1 MPVQRPHPPFWV
13 VGQSHESIAAIGERG
28 FNLVS
33 GGFGIPIE
41 RLAEFRETFDRAIT
55 DPEQRKSVRVSTQR
69 PVYVTHDESELSEIV
84 EQARWNMRVTLSL
97 RQGLARVEHG
107 HAVAIPMETEPSA
120 EALLD
125 RYFVMGTP
133 DTCIAKIKQ
142 LREVMGTDHF
152 NANFWFGD
160 LSQQQVE
167 SSMQLFAEEV
177 LPVMKS
183 GEI

>member
-1 MPVQRPHPPFWV
+1 MPSPSRWK
-13 VGQSHESIAAIGERG
+13 R
-28 FNLVS
+28 N
-33 GGFGIPIE
+33 
-41 RLAEFRETFDRAIT
+41 RA
-55 DPEQRKSVRVSTQR
+55 
-69 PVYVTHDESELSEIV
+69 
-84 EQARWNMRVTLSL
+84 
-97 RQGLARVEHG
+97 
-107 HAVAIPMETEPSA
+107 A

-160 LSQQQVE
+160 LSQEQVLG
-167 SSMQLFAEEV
+167 SMQLFADEV